1 MANPL
6 PPQLSTWFMNDP
18 FLVIILQLDLWAI
31 DLVGDLTNY
40 QENGEFKL
48 EQVTAEKNCVY
59 YSCCINPF
67 LDLTYY
73 IELRR
78 RPMFYVFNL
87 ILPCVLING
96 IGTVLTIYIYSF
108 QNNFF
113 VKDFLKFKICFKQ
126 NWTYASQMIQTKD
139 TNGKI
144 RKAELWFQKWF
155 QQQHIKHRWSL
166 RRFVPRGKGA
176 EHQGWSE
183 ICYWLE
189 GFL

>member
-1 MANPL
+1 MSPRTTESRACPVCSDSIK
-6 PPQLSTWFMNDP
+6 QLCPYCIVKILVDYFSNLILKELTWFKILLIFSKNL
-18 FLVIILQLDLWAI
+18 FFVIILQLDLWAI

-67 LDLTYY
+67 PDLTYY

-96 IGTVLTIYIYSF
+96 IGKVLTIYSF
-108 QNNFF
+108 QNIFF
-113 VKDFLKFKICFKQ
+113 DQ
-126 NWTYASQMIQTKD
+126 EYWTCASQMIPTK
-139 TNGKI
+139 TT
-144 RKAELWFQKWF
+144 
-155 QQQHIKHRWSL
+155 
-166 RRFVPRGKGA
+166 
-176 EHQGWSE
+176 
-183 ICYWLE
+183 
-189 GFL
+189 

>member
-1 MANPL
+1 MCAIQRFSFFWNMRNIL
-6 PPQLSTWFMNDP
+6 DRRMFFYKTEWFKLLLIFSKNL
-18 FLVIILQLDLWAI
+18 FFVIILQLDLWAI

-67 LDLTYY
+67 PDLTYY

-96 IGTVLTIYIYSF
+96 IGTDSTHSKTSF
-108 QNNFF
+108 
-113 VKDFLKFKICFKQ
+113 L
-126 NWTYASQMIQTKD
+126 
-139 TNGKI
+139 I
-144 RKAELWFQKWF
+144 RNIEHVHLKWF
-155 QQQHIKHRWSL
+155 QLKILKER
-166 RRFVPRGKGA
+166 
-176 EHQGWSE
+176 
-183 ICYWLE
+183 
-189 GFL
+189 